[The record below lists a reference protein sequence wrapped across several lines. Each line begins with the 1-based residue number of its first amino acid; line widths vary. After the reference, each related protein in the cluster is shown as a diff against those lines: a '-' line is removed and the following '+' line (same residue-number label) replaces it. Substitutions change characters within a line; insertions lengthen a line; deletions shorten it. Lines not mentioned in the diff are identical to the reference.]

1 MSKKNAEVKEQKK
14 SKNNIS
20 IKDKISNVFSKNT
33 DSPGVKKYKKKRVK
47 KSRKQRMVNGKF
59 TLDILDLLIIIVVTV
74 TISCLATGVILN
86 YQYRKNIAYLNS
98 NNVVSEHIREFI
110 DVYTEIADNFYEEV
124 DQKGMI
130 EAALEGML
138 GYLEDNYSIY
148 LNEDETDELS
158 KTLDGSYQGI
168 GIVASGNIVYNV
180 YKNSPAEV
188 AGLKLSLQLFNG
200 FLSI

>member
-1 MSKKNAEVKEQKK
+1 MSKKNTEVKDQKK

-110 DVYTEIADNFYEEV
+110 DVYTEVVDNFYEEV

-138 GYLEDNYSIY
+138 G
-148 LNEDETDELS
+148 
-158 KTLDGSYQGI
+158 
-168 GIVASGNIVYNV
+168 
-180 YKNSPAEV
+180 
-188 AGLKLSLQLFNG
+188 
-200 FLSI
+200 